1 MHKFFPSFI
10 NIRYRKTAVMRLF
23 VHNSYERGVFMFR
36 YSYEILVNK
45 QNQLDKAFVPRPLVR
60 PAIPFDASADDPKR
74 LLEADAAQAAEE
86 LFAYAKAAGLSLWG
100 ISGYRPYSRQAEIY
114 RNAADIRY
122 VAPPGASEHQTGLA
136 LDVSCPRNSLELTE
150 SFASTPE
157 GQWLSKNAHLH
168 GFILRYPREKEK
180 ITGYA
185 WEPWHIRY
193 VTKSLSLYLALTG
206 LALEEW
212 VTLHS
217 PIRTRT
223 SP

>member
-1 MHKFFPSFI
+1 
-10 NIRYRKTAVMRLF
+10 
-23 VHNSYERGVFMFR
+23 MFR

-45 QNQLDKAFVPRPLVR
+45 QNRLDKAFVPRPLVR

-150 SFASTPE
+150 SFAGTPE
-157 GQWLSKNAHLH
+157 GQWLSKKCPSSRL
-168 GFILRYPREKEK
+168 YPALSQGKRKNHRVCLGTLAYPVCHK
-180 ITGYA
+180 ITF
-185 WEPWHIRY
+185 P
-193 VTKSLSLYLALTG
+193 LSRSYRPGSGRMGHTPFSYQNKNLSISKRLAT
-206 LALEEW
+206 AP
-212 VTLHS
+212 S
-217 PIRTRT
+217 ADP
-223 SP
+223 